1 MDDLLV
7 GQTAVVTGAAS
18 GLGRA
23 IAKQFATEGA
33 DVVVADIQRQPRLG
47 ETPTHEVIQSS
58 TESRATY
65 VDANVTSSEE
75 LETAVA
81 AAEEFGGL
89 DIMVNNAGVLGPTDP
104 VTELSYDDYRA
115 LMDINL
121 DGVFR
126 GSKVAAE
133 KLTERDDGGVIINM
147 SSLAG
152 LLGYAGIL
160 PYAAAKAGVRN
171 MTYVLA
177 NELGPEGIRVNA
189 IHPGEIETA
198 LTTDDMPVMGTEEG
212 EAIKQQI
219 PLGQFGEPADIANAA
234 TFLASDMAKHITAE
248 SLVVDGGYF
257 NTP

>member
-1 MDDLLV
+1 MDNLLSN
-7 GQTAVVTGAAS
+7 QTAVVTGAAS

-23 IAKQFATEGA
+23 ISKKFAQEGA
-33 DVVVADIQRQPRLG
+33 DIVVADTQQQPRLK
-47 ETPTHEVIQSS
+47 ETPTHELIHSS

-65 VDANVTSSEE
+65 VDTNVTSSED
-75 LETAVA
+75 LEAAITAA
-81 AAEEFGGL
+81 DEFGGL

-104 VTELSYDDYRA
+104 VTELSYEDYRE
-115 LMDINL
+115 LMQINL

-126 GSKVAAE
+126 GSKAAAE
-133 KLTERDDGGVIINM
+133 KLTQQAGGGVIINM

-160 PYAAAKAGVRN
+160 PYATAKAGVRN

-177 NELGPEGIRVNA
+177 NELGPNGIRVNA

-198 LTTDDMPVMGTEEG
+198 LTTEDIPVMGTEQG
-212 EAIKQQI
+212 EQIKQQI
-219 PLGQFGEPADIANAA
+219 PLRQFGEPADIANAA
-234 TFLASDMAKHITAE
+234 VFLASDMAKHITAE

>member
-1 MDDLLV
+1 MYNLLA

-23 IAKQFATEGA
+23 IAKQFAEEGA
-33 DVVVADIQRQPRLG
+33 DVIVADIQEQPRLK
-47 ETPTHEVIQSS
+47 ETPTHELIQSS
-58 TESRATY
+58 TESQAMY
-65 VDANVTSSEE
+65 IEADVASSED
-75 LETAVA
+75 LEAAVTAA
-81 AAEEFGGL
+81 DEFGGL

-104 VTELSYDDYRA
+104 VTELSYEDYRD

-126 GSKVAAE
+126 GSKAAAE
-133 KLTERDDGGVIINM
+133 KLTQQADGGVIINI

-160 PYAAAKAGVRN
+160 PYATAKAGVRN

-189 IHPGEIETA
+189 VHPGEIETA
-198 LTTDDMPVMGTEEG
+198 MTTQDMPVMGTEQG
-212 EAIKQQI
+212 EVIKQQI
-219 PLGQFGEPADIANAA
+219 PLKKFGEPADIANAA
-234 TFLASDMAKHITAE
+234 VFLASDLAKHITAE

>member
-7 GQTAVVTGAAS
+7 DQTAVVTGAAS

-23 IAKQFATEGA
+23 IARQFATEGA
-33 DVVVADIQRQPRLG
+33 DVVVADIQRQPRLE
-47 ETPTHEVIQSS
+47 ETPTDEVIRSS

-75 LETAVA
+75 LETAVTA
-81 AAEEFGGL
+81 ADEFGGL

-104 VTELSYDDYRA
+104 VTELSYDDYRE

-126 GSKVAAE
+126 GSKAAAE
-133 KLTERDDGGVIINM
+133 KLTQQGDGGVIINM

-198 LTTDDMPVMGTEEG
+198 LTTEDMPVMGTEQG